1 MSTPEQALE
10 TQLKNIQAKTGK
22 SFDELAALVKASGL
36 QKHGEIRDLLKRDL
50 GLGYGDANTLAH
62 FVLKGEAPSAVQAT
76 PAQGADQGGVLDEI
90 YSGPKAALRPI
101 HEKLMAQIG
110 EWGGFE
116 VAPKKG
122 YLSLRRKKQFAMIGP
137 ATNSRVEVGLN
148 MKGVEATDRL
158 AAVPPGG
165 MCNYKVKLT
174 DTSQVDDELF
184 AWIRQAYDSAG

>member
-36 QKHGEIRDLLKRDL
+36 QKHGEVRDMLKREL
-50 GLGYGDANTLAH
+50 GLGHGDANTLTH
-62 FVLKGEAPSAVQAT
+62 FVLKGEGAGAGQVA
-76 PAQGADQGGVLDEI
+76 PAQGSDQGGVLDEI
-90 YSGPKAALRPI
+90 YSGAKAALRPI
-101 HEKLMAQIG
+101 HEKLMEQIDA
-110 EWGGFE
+110 WGGFE

-122 YLSLRRKKQFAMIGP
+122 YVSLRRKKQFAMIGP
-137 ATNSRVEVGLN
+137 ATNSRVEVGINL
-148 MKGVEATDRL
+148 KGVEPTERL

-165 MCNYKVKLT
+165 MCNYKVKVT
-174 DTSQVDDELF
+174 DAAEVDEELF